1 MGRARQGRM
10 KGGARVGAMAEQGG
24 GGGVRDVPDS
34 EGALQSLKAMDCESW
49 CGQLS
54 ARGHRREVDE
64 AMRGAVSEDTEM
76 GWAIRMERGSRRK
89 TKGAGGWTLVNETVL
104 ATRVST
110 TGSCSWE
117 PSGRGVS

>member
-1 MGRARQGRM
+1 MKEGTRA
-10 KGGARVGAMAEQGG
+10 GAMAERGG
-24 GGGVRDVPDS
+24 AEESGTCLTQR
-34 EGALQSLKAMDCESW
+34 GALQSLKAMDCESW

-64 AMRGAVSEDTEM
+64 AIKGAVSDDTEM
-76 GWAIRMERGSRRK
+76 GWAIRMERGSSRK

-117 PSGRGVS
+117 PSERGASWSCGRE